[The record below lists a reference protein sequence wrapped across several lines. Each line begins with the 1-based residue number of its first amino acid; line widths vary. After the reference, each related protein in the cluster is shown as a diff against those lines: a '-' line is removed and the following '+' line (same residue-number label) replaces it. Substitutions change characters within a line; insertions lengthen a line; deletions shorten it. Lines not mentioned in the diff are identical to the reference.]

1 MIFSKIILKKPDLM
15 IFLKKKIFNKDE
27 IQEIIKERERH
38 EYQLV
43 KKSCTKKE
51 FVSAIQYEYELVF
64 FN

>member
-1 MIFSKIILKKPDLM
+1 M